1 MNEERRTYLLA
12 GQAVAA
18 PPLEPG
24 LYLVATP
31 IGNLRDITIRAL
43 ETLAGADVLA
53 CEDTRITRRLLER
66 YGIARRPHAYHEHN
80 SEEAGARLLAA
91 LGEGKSVALV
101 SDAGTPLISDP
112 GYRLVT
118 AVRAAGHRV
127 WSIPGASAIL
137 AALPASGLA
146 TDAFRFCGFL
156 PAKAKARDDRLAA
169 LARDE
174 ATLVFYEA
182 PGRLAGTLDAIARIM
197 GPERPV
203 SVARE
208 LTKLHEEIATGP
220 AGTVA
225 ARFGAGTVRGEI
237 VVMIAPAEPAGETAD
252 PDALLR
258 ELLARMPAA
267 KAAREAAALT
277 GLPRADLYQRL
288 IAMKRPDDDA

>member
-1 MNEERRTYLLA
+1 MSGDKRSFLLA
-12 GQAVAA
+12 GQAVEA

-43 ETLAGADVLA
+43 ETLAAADVLA

-66 YGIARRPHAYHEHN
+66 YGISRRPFAYHEHN
-80 SEEAGARLLAA
+80 TDAAGERLLEA
-91 LGEGKSVALV
+91 LAGGKSVALV

-118 AVRAAGHRV
+118 AARAGGFPV
-127 WSIPGASAIL
+127 WSIPGASAAM
-137 AALPASGLA
+137 AALPASGLP
-146 TDAFRFCGFL
+146 TDSFRFCGFL
-156 PAKAKARDDRLAA
+156 PSKARARDGRLSE

-182 PGRLAGTLDAIARIM
+182 PGRLAGTLQAVAAIM
-197 GPERPV
+197 GPERTV

-220 AGTVA
+220 ADEIAG
-225 ARFGAGTVRGEI
+225 RFGAAPVKGEI
-237 VVMIAPAEPAGETAD
+237 VLMIAPAEPVEENAD

-258 ELLARMPAA
+258 DLLVRMPAA
-267 KAAREAAALT
+267 KAAREAARLT
-277 GLPRADLYQRL
+277 GRPRADLYQRL
-288 IAMKRPDDDA
+288 LDLKDTPGDA